1 MTHWIGNLGL
11 IAIVALSLLGNQLL
25 LKYGTRATG
34 ALSLSSPA
42 EAVALIRQVLT
53 TPALLAGYALSGLT
67 ALLWLVVVSRLDL
80 SFAVPLLNGI
90 FYVLL
95 LLASATLLR
104 ETVTAARWAG
114 ALLILI
120 GIALISTSGR

>member
-1 MTHWIGNLGL
+1 MARWIGNLGL

-34 ALSLSSPA
+34 QLSLASPA
-42 EAVALIRQVLT
+42 EAAALIRQVLT
-53 TPALLAGYALSGLT
+53 TPALLAGYALSALT

-95 LLASATLLR
+95 LLASVTLLR
-104 ETVTAARWAG
+104 EAVTPGRWAG
-114 ALLILI
+114 ALLILA
-120 GIALISTSGR
+120 GIVLITTSTR